1 MTKKFSNFRVVATS
15 ECRSDPW
22 NLFKVAL
29 FFRFF
34 GRHVREKILLNY
46 ASQLRR
52 DVEKVR
58 HLWSGR
64 AHTSIELGGGDSMI
78 RPWTVLRSY

>member
-1 MTKKFSNFRVVATS
+1 MTKTFSSFRVVATS
-15 ECRSDPW
+15 ECLRVPQS
-22 NLFKVAL
+22 AL
-29 FFRFF
+29 GVHYFFRLF

-46 ASQLRR
+46 VSQLRR

-64 AHTSIELGGGDSMI
+64 AHTSIELGSVGT
-78 RPWTVLRSY
+78 P